1 MFIHQ
6 SRLNK
11 NDNTEDKMDFRN
23 IVAIFVKED

>member
-11 NDNTEDKMDFRN
+11 NDNTEYKMDLRN